1 MLRGAMNK
9 LVLIAACLACTP
21 PAKTAEVPRSAVG
34 TEQARLTT
42 MLMGPTADEA
52 TATGLARELVQ
63 DDAWVVE
70 AGTRHTCVAFVTRTP
85 RTLSTS
91 PATWTF
97 EIDGAPITPD
107 LREPSYQSYAFVGDA
122 PGKTDVNVV
131 VDRGV
136 ICGPPHPTD
145 DNVSFVIHFR
155 QENIEWYERFEWKLK
170 GDPVGS

>member
-1 MLRGAMNK
+1 MLRGPMKK
-9 LVLIAACLACTP
+9 LVLMMALACTP

-34 TEQARLTT
+34 TDQTRITT
-42 MLMGPTADEA
+42 MLVGPQADEA

-70 AGTRHTCVAFVTRTP
+70 AGTHHTCVAFVARTP

-97 EIDGAPITPD
+97 ELDSAPITPD
-107 LREPSYQSYAFVGDA
+107 LREPSYQSYPFVGEA
-122 PGKTDVNVV
+122 PGKTDVSVV
-131 VDRGV
+131 VDRGI
-136 ICGPPHPTD
+136 ICGPPHPTTD
-145 DNVSFVIHFR
+145 DVSFVIHFR

-170 GDPVGS
+170 GDASGT